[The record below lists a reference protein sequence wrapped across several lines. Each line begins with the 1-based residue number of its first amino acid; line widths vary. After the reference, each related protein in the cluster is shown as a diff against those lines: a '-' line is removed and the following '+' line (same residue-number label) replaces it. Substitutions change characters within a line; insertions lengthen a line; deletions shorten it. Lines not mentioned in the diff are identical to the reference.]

1 MRRSALGD
9 AFARRLNLD
18 LGRVERLGQRAADAG
33 LLPKTEGS
41 RRYPAEL
48 STAEA
53 VTFLLAVL
61 SDDGLGKVAQQVS
74 TFADLTDGHTTLHA
88 ALVDLF
94 SHGPALAGAV
104 HGELIIRL
112 DPATA
117 SLTAGGHFRRFG
129 PEPPPGAAG
138 RHVLVPGRAIAA
150 IGLEFQ
156 GRSPAEAD
164 ELIAL
169 ARITAS
175 PSIGLAFQPTGPK

>member
-9 AFARRLNLD
+9 VFARRLNLEP
-18 LGRVERLGQRAADAG
+18 GRVERIGQRAAEAG
-33 LLPKTEGS
+33 LLPVTEGS
-41 RRYPAEL
+41 RRYPPEL

-61 SDDGLGKVAQQVS
+61 TDDGLGKVPQQVS
-74 TFADLTDGHTTLHA
+74 TFSALTDGSTTLHA
-88 ALVDLF
+88 ALADLF

-104 HGELIIRL
+104 HGDLIIRL

-129 PEPPPGAAG
+129 PEPPAGAAG
-138 RHVLVPGRAIAA
+138 RHVVVPGRALAA

-156 GRSPAEAD
+156 GRTPAEAD
-164 ELIAL
+164 ELVAL
-169 ARITAS
+169 ARISAS
-175 PSIGLAFQPTGPK
+175 PSVGHAFSNPGFK

>member
-9 AFARRLNLD
+9 VFARRLNLEP
-18 LGRVERLGQRAADAG
+18 GRVERIGQRAADAA

-48 STAEA
+48 STDEA

-61 SDDGLGKVAQQVS
+61 SDDGLGKVSGQVDL
-74 TFADLTDGHTTLHA
+74 FASLSDGHTTLHA
-88 ALVDLF
+88 ALVDLL
-94 SHGPALAGAV
+94 SHGPALSGAV
-104 HGELIIRL
+104 NGDLIIRL

-129 PEPPPGAAG
+129 PEPSPGAAG
-138 RHVLVPGRAIAA
+138 RHVLVPGRALAA

-164 ELIAL
+164 ELVAL

-175 PSIGLAFQPTGPK
+175 PSVGHAFSNPGFS